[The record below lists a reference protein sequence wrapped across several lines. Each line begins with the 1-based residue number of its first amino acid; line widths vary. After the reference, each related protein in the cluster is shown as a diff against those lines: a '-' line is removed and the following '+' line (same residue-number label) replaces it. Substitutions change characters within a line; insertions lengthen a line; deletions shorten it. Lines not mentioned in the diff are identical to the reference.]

1 MLFCERDERFG
12 GFFCHER
19 QVDVFSRERPL
30 LGAAEQEQCFGE
42 VDRSGVDSVEAVDE
56 VTVRM
61 VRILAGHVE
70 KRLRQRQRGAQLVGG
85 VRGESLLLGDVCLER
100 SSRPSTP
107 VAWIPE
113 PGPDYAR
120 ILGELIS
127 SHDLRGNLIS
137 DAALAALALENGVA
151 LISTDT
157 DFARF
162 RGLRWLNPL
171 D

>member
-19 QVDVFSRERPL
+19 QVDFFSRERPL

-56 VTVRM
+56 VTVRG

-85 VRGESLLLGDVCLER
+85 VRGESLLLGDVCLE
-100 SSRPSTP
+100 PLEQ
-107 VAWIPE
+107 A
-113 PGPDYAR
+113 A
-120 ILGELIS
+120 
-127 SHDLRGNLIS
+127 
-137 DAALAALALENGVA
+137 DA
-151 LISTDT
+151 
-157 DFARF
+157 
-162 RGLRWLNPL
+162 RGLDPRARTGLRTDPRRAHH
-171 D
+171 